1 METLCQW
8 RCLWRQRDKHIAGT
22 AINGCCNAREN
33 NSAWSGRGIRKGDP
47 REGGKKACNRSQ
59 GITKEAAS
67 TSLYYSD

>member
-1 METLCQW
+1 VL
-8 RCLWRQRDKHIAGT
+8 QRKGKQQ
-22 AINGCCNAREN
+22 RLE
-33 NSAWSGRGIRKGDP
+33 RPGIRKSDP